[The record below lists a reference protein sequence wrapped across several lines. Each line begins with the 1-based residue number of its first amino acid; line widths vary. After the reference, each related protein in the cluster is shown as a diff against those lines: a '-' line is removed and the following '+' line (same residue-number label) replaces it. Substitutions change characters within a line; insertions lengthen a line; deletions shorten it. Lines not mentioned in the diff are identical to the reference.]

1 MKPQILH
8 FLTRTSAQD
17 FFPPLLLFSI
27 SIEQVDPSV
36 SIVSQF
42 LHIECFIAGD
52 IRICAL
58 REIDRRSNTRR
69 RDAGSNTDLEDS
81 CELFSAVVA
90 GVARAS
96 ECRCCVARYVAAWY
110 RYDAR
115 QCKNLFGILPASFDD
130 FAFAFV
136 MASFGRDVIVPG
148 ALWRISY
155 CVDGVLI
162 FFGATSLITT

>member
-1 MKPQILH
+1 VRPHVSH
-8 FLTRTSAQD
+8 FLTRTSAQG
-17 FFPPLLLFSI
+17 FLPPLLLFST

-58 REIDRRSNTRR
+58 REIDRRSDTRR

-81 CELFSAVVA
+81 CELFAGVVA

-96 ECRCCVARYVAAWY
+96 ECRCWVARYVGAWY
-110 RYDAR
+110 RYDALP
-115 QCKNLFGILPASFDD
+115 CKTLFGILPVSFDD

-136 MASFGRDVIVPG
+136 MAIFGCDVIVPG
-148 ALWRISY
+148 ALWRISC
-155 CVDGVLI
+155 CVGIVL
-162 FFGATSLITT
+162 